1 MKKRGYEVENGA
13 FSKSSSASGSTMQS
27 LLEEG
32 MKKRGYTVENGS
44 FTAPKKQTRPLEE
57 IRADINK
64 AQEQL
69 FEPNRMTTY
78 VEGKGA
84 LNNWAQRK
92 VGQASAKIPGW
103 DYHQTEYLDEMGK
116 TESNGTLAERFIENI
131 LSPGYWTP
139 THEGEAL
146 YDELQDIHDQTGANP
161 WPDAYPPNSF
171 TVSGEKHEM
180 GQEDKEQY
188 QQTRGSIYEDLAG
201 QFFRGKK
208 NLFTPEEAVEILTG
222 IKSYAGAAAKNEF
235 FEENDINAKS
245 PTNFITKAVA
255 GVQEADI
262 PFVTYLD
269 FWVKKGNLT
278 YEVDEKGNRKV
289 KEAVVK
295 LIDSM
300 NLTDKQKDWLFASES
315 YKNPPAWS

>member
-1 MKKRGYEVENGA
+1 MLVAQHHSGGVVDVKSVGYLTQGITNTLAGQIE
-13 FSKSSSASGSTMQS
+13 
-27 LLEEG
+27 
-32 MKKRGYTVENGS
+32 R
-44 FTAPKKQTRPLEE
+44 
-57 IRADINK
+57 I
-64 AQEQL
+64 

-92 VGQASAKIPGW
+92 VGQASAKIPGI
-103 DYHQTEYLDEMGK
+103 DFQQTEYLDELGK

-171 TVSGEKHEM
+171 TVSGEKHAM
-180 GQEDKEQY
+180 GQADKEQY

-222 IKSYAGAAAKNEF
+222 IESYAGAEAKKEF
-235 FEENDINAKS
+235 FEENDIDASVSGNYIA
-245 PTNFITKAVA
+245 KAVLA
-255 GVQEADI
+255 AKEAKI
-262 PFVTYLD
+262 PFVSYLD
-269 FWVKKGNLT
+269 YHLKAGDLE
-278 YEVDEKGNRKV
+278 YEKGVSGAK
-289 KEAVVK
+289 KAAVMD
-295 LIDSM
+295 LIDS
-300 NLTDKQKDWLFASES
+300 LDISKEQKDWLYLDAGYSENTMGDTPWN
-315 YKNPPAWS
+315 KKE